1 MFSTDLTLE
10 RCLSP
15 KTKTNLIR
23 FQDFYPNSCYLA
35 LRRNPARQMR
45 LTLVEKVP
53 ESTLS
58 NQLDCMRNFKAQAGD
73 EACGKKP
80 VVAQI
85 PYKTSVSGRNDINS
99 PRQRKNEYE
108 QKTSQG

>member
-10 RCLSP
+10 RHLP
-15 KTKTNLIR
+15 LKTKINLIKV
-23 FQDFYPNSCYLA
+23 QDFYPNSYYLA
-35 LRRNPARQMR
+35 LRRSPARQMR
-45 LTLVEKVP
+45 VTLSEKVP

-58 NQLDCMRNFKAQAGD
+58 SQLDCMRNFKAQAVD

-80 VVAQI
+80 EVTQAS
-85 PYKTSVSGRNDINS
+85 YRTSVSGRNDINS
-99 PRQRKNEYE
+99 HRQGKNEYK